1 MSSYEQAL
9 NIARTKTAI
18 VPEFATVAAASDED
32 RKHHLDEDRYARTKA
47 RRWFVV
53 AAAAWLSTPLLVFFV
68 PDPFMPDPTKHD
80 IFFAGVNM
88 MAMVLVLL
96 WAARLSRSRQL
107 RANILVRALAAWNLV
122 YAIGFSFSEI
132 NVNCVLSVLLALPT
146 GRSLQLLGERGLD
159 GADDHNSGFEP
170 VRFRGVLIV
179 ALVMAGADTM
189 MLLGATAG
197 AGYFVVASYVVEGL
211 EAWGHYLPHFGLTA
225 AAAAL
230 MSVNVWGL
238 WRLRTWALF
247 SSMIANVGIAALAL
261 SGWLWMGDSYAIAL
275 ATTAGIQLL
284 LPLPILAA
292 ALGLDGPRQ
301 YAWVAPL
308 LLRVVVPAAVLVTIV
323 AAWIQVRW
331 FILAAWYSAW
341 Y

>member
-9 NIARTKTAI
+9 NVARKTPVI
-18 VPEFATVAAASDED
+18 VPEFADVAAASDED
-32 RKHHLDEDRYARTKA
+32 RKRHTDEDRDTRERA
-47 RRWFVV
+47 RRWLLLG
-53 AAAAWLSTPLLVFFV
+53 AAAWLSCPLLVFFV
-68 PDPFMPDPTKHD
+68 PEPFPPDATKFD
-80 IFFAGVNM
+80 VLFRYVVITS
-88 MAMVLVLL
+88 MVLMLV
-96 WAARLSRSRQL
+96 WAARLSRNRQL
-107 RANILVRALAAWNLV
+107 RSNILVRGIAAWNLV
-122 YAIGFSFSEI
+122 YAIGFSFSEF
-132 NVNCVLSVLLALPT
+132 NVNCVLSVLLAITT

-159 GADDHNSGFEP
+159 GSDGSSSFEP

-197 AGYFVVASYVVEGL
+197 AGSFVVASYFVEGL
-211 EAWGHYLPHFGLTA
+211 EVWGHQLPNLGLSA

-230 MSVNVWGL
+230 MGVNVWGL

-261 SGWLWMGDSYAIAL
+261 SGWLPVGDSYAIAL
-275 ATTAGIQLL
+275 ASTAGIQLL
-284 LPLPILAA
+284 LPLPILAT

-301 YAWVAPL
+301 YAWAAPL

-323 AAWIQVRW
+323 AAVRHLSW
-331 FILAAWYSAW
+331 SFG
-341 Y
+341 